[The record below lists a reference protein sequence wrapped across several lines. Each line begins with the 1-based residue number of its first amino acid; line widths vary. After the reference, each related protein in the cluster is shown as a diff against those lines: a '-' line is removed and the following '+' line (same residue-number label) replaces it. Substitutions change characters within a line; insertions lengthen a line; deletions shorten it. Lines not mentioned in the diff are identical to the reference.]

1 MTYLH
6 LCVKN
11 QSTMRKLILISLI
24 IIILPIMALAQQEC
38 YYTFV
43 TTCGITATITTHHD
57 ISAEEQ
63 LMYYDHYEYLYCQ
76 LQVFDPYAP

>member
-1 MTYLH
+1 
-6 LCVKN
+6 
-11 QSTMRKLILISLI
+11 
-24 IIILPIMALAQQEC
+24 MALAQQEC